1 MFKIGSHSGRA
12 IEAFLYL
19 GGFCV
24 GPLGWFTWVVPCGG
38 GPCRD
43 AAADKQAASDNVGE
57 EKEGEVLSTL
67 ATDLGSL
74 VLPAETRCR
83 EASIMWRPAQLPL
96 A

>member
-1 MFKIGSHSGRA
+1 MVWAGVQVACGLRRR
-12 IEAFLYL
+12 
-19 GGFCV
+19 GG
-24 GPLGWFTWVVPCGG
+24 GGVVRRQRGG